1 MIDKILEIS
10 LRQRAFVLLAAFAL
24 LGVGLWSGSRLPID
38 AVPDITGVQAP
49 ELSAA
54 IGDFWTAWRRD
65 DSRGVA
71 AFASRVADFAA
82 APVPNLAASASQFHF
97 V

>member
-38 AVPDITGVQAP
+38 AVPDITNNQVTVTTTVSPILTGARKFKVC
-49 ELSAA
+49 EM
-54 IGDFWTAWRRD
+54 
-65 DSRGVA
+65 
-71 AFASRVADFAA
+71 
-82 APVPNLAASASQFHF
+82 
-97 V
+97 